1 VKKGHVWIGIGISLA
16 LVVYLFS
23 RVDYRQ
29 LWLSMATADVTLLLV
44 AGTLLAGTLVMRAW
58 RWQYLLKPLK
68 RVEFSNS
75 MSATCIGLMANMILP
90 IRLGEIVRA
99 MVLGYREGIDK
110 SASLAT
116 VVVDRL
122 LDGFT
127 ILFILVVLLL
137 VVPLPL
143 DQGWQRKLRWGGLLF
158 FSVYLGAFALLF
170 YLHRSPS
177 RMLHGVRRLGSGLP
191 APWVDSLCRFLGS
204 FSVGLQSLNRTE
216 NLGQIVVTSLILWGL
231 VGVYNFLVVRAFA
244 LYLPVT
250 VGFLLLVAQA
260 AAVMIPSSPG
270 FVGTHHAATF
280 ACLSLWGVSSET
292 ALGVALVMHAIG
304 YFLTIAIGAIYL
316 WVVGISL
323 RDISHPDRVN
333 RGVAST
339 NT

>member
-1 VKKGHVWIGIGISLA
+1 VKKGHVWIGISISLA
-16 LVVYLFS
+16 LVIYLFS

-29 LWLSMATADVTLLLV
+29 LWLSMASADVALLLV
-44 AGTLLAGTLVMRAW
+44 AGILLAGTLVTRAW

-68 RVEFSNS
+68 RVEFSNA
-75 MSATCIGLMANMILP
+75 MSATSIGLMANMILP

-99 MVLGYREGIDK
+99 VVLGYREGIDR

-143 DQGWQRKLRWGGLLF
+143 DQGWERRLRWGGLLF
-158 FSVYLGAFALLF
+158 FLVYLGAFALLF

-177 RMLHGVRRLGSGLP
+177 QMLHGVRRLGSGLP
-191 APWVDSLCRFLGS
+191 ARWVDGLCRFLVS

-216 NLGQIVVTSLILWGL
+216 NLGQIIVTSLILWGL
-231 VGVYNFLVVRAFA
+231 VGVYNFLVVRAFD

-250 VGFLLLVAQA
+250 VGFLLLVTQA

-280 ACLSLWGVSSET
+280 ACLSLWGVSPET

-323 RDISHPDRVN
+323 RDISHPDRVK
-333 RGVAST
+333 RGVPST
-339 NT
+339 NR